1 MCEVAPGGW
10 VEAAQWR
17 LWVREDAAEAE
28 RVRAAFQLQIAPATP
43 TMSTPATT
51 PATTPCASAA
61 AAAATAAAAAAAAAS
76 LPPSRD
82 PAQPS
87 PPPIQ
92 LPPSPRASAL
102 ALEHAP
108 AALVAAAAAA
118 AAAAAGAA
126 ESWQGP
132 SSRDSTSSSAV
143 ATVAAI
149 ALGHAC
155 AGADASSA
163 DDTPAV
169 LLSHPSKGAVT
180 GTRARSSGAVGRA
193 DLVGQFASAANS
205 LVMEVSPPLSPL
217 SPPLS
222 PLSPLRHFA
231 PAVVLTSAPSTPPS
245 AARLLRQ
252 TRRFLSSDD
261 ELMDSR
267 CRDAP
272 PFGASQG
279 PSPLR
284 LPAAPPL
291 HVLLA
296 QLGYEREGSPLRGA
310 HGSARDGAG
319 GARDW
324 SRLSSQ
330 EVAVYVGSP
339 SAVGAPFELPPTVR
353 DASAADA
360 ARRGTDASLAAT
372 EPAGHQ
378 HLLATSSRF

>member
-1 MCEVAPGGW
+1 

-51 PATTPCASAA
+51 PTTTPSASAA

-169 LLSHPSKGAVT
+169 LLSHPAKGAVT

-193 DLVGQFASAANS
+193 DLVGQIASAANS

-272 PFGASQG
+272 LFGASQG

>member
-1 MCEVAPGGW
+1 VGEVAPGGW

-28 RVRAAFQLQIAPATP
+28 RVRAAFQLQIAPATH
-43 TMSTPATT
+43 TMSTLATT
-51 PATTPCASAA
+51 PTTTPSASAA

-169 LLSHPSKGAVT
+169 LLSHPAKGAVT
-180 GTRARSSGAVGRA
+180 GTRARSSGVVGRA
-193 DLVGQFASAANS
+193 DLVGQIASAANS

-217 SPPLS
+217 SP

-272 PFGASQG
+272 LFGASQG

-339 SAVGAPFELPPTVR
+339 STVGAPFELPPTVR